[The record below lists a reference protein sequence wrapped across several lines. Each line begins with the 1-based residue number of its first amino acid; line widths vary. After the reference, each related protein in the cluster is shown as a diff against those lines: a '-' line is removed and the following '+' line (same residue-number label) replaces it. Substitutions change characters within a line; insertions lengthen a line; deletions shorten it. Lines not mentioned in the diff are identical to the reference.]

1 MKTDSYPQNAEYRTL
16 KMQGTNAQFARS
28 KNSPF
33 LRFQSLNGIAH
44 TLTLQGPYIY
54 PGGRGGSSLKQS
66 PICIRNSL
74 SEIDAAEIRMRAER
88 RVGQLIAEQKKT
100 VGLNEGGRPTKTGAS
115 EEPVKPTL
123 SDAGIDKKLS
133 ARAQKLAAVP
143 EEQFEGMVGDWR
155 EKVAAAPLAE
165 IVRGEF
171 AENMARKSFTP
182 TEEVA
187 IWRALAP
194 EQKQA
199 AKARQ
204 SMAGGSAPGK
214 LPEAV
219 SEGRARD
226 KVASFVGKSG
236 RTLEKQVAIVEAAEA
251 EPENE
256 TLQKLVADMDR
267 TGRVDGPHKRLVVAK
282 KAEAIRREPR
292 RRFRLA

>member
-1 MKTDSYPQNAEYRTL
+1 
-16 KMQGTNAQFARS
+16 
-28 KNSPF
+28 
-33 LRFQSLNGIAH
+33 
-44 TLTLQGPYIY
+44 
-54 PGGRGGSSLKQS
+54 
-66 PICIRNSL
+66 
-74 SEIDAAEIRMRAER
+74 MRAER